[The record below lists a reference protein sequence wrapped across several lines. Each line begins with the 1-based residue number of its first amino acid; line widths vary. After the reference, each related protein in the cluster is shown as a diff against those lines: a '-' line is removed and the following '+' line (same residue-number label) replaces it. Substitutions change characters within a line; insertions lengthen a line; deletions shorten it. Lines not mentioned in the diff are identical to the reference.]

1 MSIMKKFLPLI
12 AIAAFFLYPNQSA
25 AQSYED
31 WYNIGAAIGSA
42 TRQAVDKAKERREA
56 EYRRQQ
62 EESIRQQEEA
72 ERERQYQLERQ
83 RIENE
88 RIMAE
93 QRAAEERRLEQERI
107 RQAEEAKRAEE
118 ERIREAQRIEEERI
132 REAKQ
137 IEEEKQKRAE
147 AEIEKKAAEEDLNLY
162 NSSAH
167 IISPQK
173 EAIFLTSDGEE
184 LVLFIQSDKLLY
196 KNYSEKEKL
205 VICNNA
211 TIKIKY
217 ANEPNEETLNDAC
230 QIRLNPTGSS
240 YGEIPLSDVFFNI
253 SSFKE
258 IEFVKIRLSDT
269 KIRNGRQMLKKQEP
283 APQLQDVK
291 VEQMYELKEEPV
303 PIKERSQEEWD
314 EAEESEELE

>member
-1 MSIMKKFLPLI
+1 MKIMKKFLPLI
-12 AIAAFFLYPNQSA
+12 AIAALFLYPNQSA

-31 WYNIGAAIGSA
+31 WYNFGAAIGSA
-42 TRQAVDKAKERREA
+42 VRQGVDKAKERREA

-62 EESIRQQEEA
+62 EEARRQQEEA

-83 RIENE
+83 RVENE

-93 QRAAEERRLEQERI
+93 QKAAEERRLEQERI
-107 RQAEEAKRAEE
+107 RQTEEAKRAEE
-118 ERIREAQRIEEERI
+118 ERIREAQRIEEE
-132 REAKQ
+132 KQ
-137 IEEEKQKRAE
+137 RRAE
-147 AEIEKKAAEEDLNLY
+147 AEIEKKAAEEELDLY
-162 NSSAH
+162 NTSAH
-167 IISPQK
+167 ILSPRN
-173 EAIFLTSDGEE
+173 EAIFRTSDGHE
-184 LVLFIQSDKLLY
+184 LILYIQSDKLLY
-196 KNYSEKEKL
+196 KNYSEKEEL

-291 VEQMYELKEEPV
+291 VEQMYELMEEPV